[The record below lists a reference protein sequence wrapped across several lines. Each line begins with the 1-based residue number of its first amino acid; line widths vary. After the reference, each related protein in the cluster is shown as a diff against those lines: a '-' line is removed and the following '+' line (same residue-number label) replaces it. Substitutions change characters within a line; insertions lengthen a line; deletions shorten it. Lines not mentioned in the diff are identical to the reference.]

1 MKRIYFCD
9 FIASSVYVNY
19 KIYKSK
25 DTVFWLDLQSGRAG
39 AVGGHYRYGSIF
51 STWQVLF
58 IENVQGLLDSSSY
71 ANCFKSYRKQ
81 KSIELRRKLIFSF
94 QSCQNSIKI
103 CSVFTRFQ
111 KKKKLTAKKQN
122 TLTKRNY

>member
-9 FIASSVYVNY
+9 FIASLVYVNY

-25 DTVFWLDLQSGRAG
+25 DTVWFLVRSASGRAG

-71 ANCFKSYRKQ
+71 ANCFKS
-81 KSIELRRKLIFSF
+81 
-94 QSCQNSIKI
+94 
-103 CSVFTRFQ
+103 
-111 KKKKLTAKKQN
+111 
-122 TLTKRNY
+122 